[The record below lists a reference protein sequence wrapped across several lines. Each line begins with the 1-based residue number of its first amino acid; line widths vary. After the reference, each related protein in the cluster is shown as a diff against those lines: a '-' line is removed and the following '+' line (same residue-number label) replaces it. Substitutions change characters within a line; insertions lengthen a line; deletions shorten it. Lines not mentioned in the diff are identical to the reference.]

1 MDGQHAVRT
10 RHWGPDWG
18 GRVFHGGVKRRD
30 CGMMSAIQ
38 GPLPSLL
45 PVLFF
50 FFLFFLSFMFAAVG
64 AKCLVLGEGSAGTQ

>member
-1 MDGQHAVRT
+1 
-10 RHWGPDWG
+10 
-18 GRVFHGGVKRRD
+18 
-30 CGMMSAIQ
+30 MMSAIQ